1 MKPKTY
7 LEQHV
12 RVESRQ
18 ESFAA
23 SDDQISLQSK
33 DFCNWL
39 ECKDALQSTT
49 MDSSENVS
57 VPQPNEKMVCMNLH
71 ASSLMDTYISLMK

>member
-1 MKPKTY
+1 M
-7 LEQHV
+7 

-23 SDDQISLQSK
+23 SDDQVSLQSK
-33 DFCNWL
+33 DICNWL

-49 MDSSENVS
+49 MDSSENVPM
-57 VPQPNEKMVCMNLH
+57 PQPNEKMVCMNLH
-71 ASSLMDTYISLMK
+71 ASSLMDNYISIVK